1 MIGKTAPF
9 WILVHL
15 EIIKLYSKL
24 GEEIVCMISGHAQG
38 K

>member
-1 MIGKTAPF
+1 MIDKIAPF
-9 WILVHL
+9 WIFVHL

-24 GEEIVCMISGHAQG
+24 GGEDVSAASGNSHG